1 MLIKMMYWMFNKI
14 LSVVAKQYL
23 VWKISNLP
31 VSIYSPDNKPIKHAV
46 DGLIDVHILD
56 ESVFCDVLVHG
67 ELGLGRAYVEGKW
80 TTNDLEGLMV
90 LLVKNMD
97 VFSRELLHSWNPF
110 AFNLFKKN
118 KNDDKKQI
126 THHYDN
132 GNTFYSMFLD
142 PVFMAYSAGVWKK
155 GDDMV
160 SSAKNKI
167 DLVIEKL
174 DIKASDNVLDI
185 GCGWGMIANYVYEK
199 TRCSLTGLSISDEQI
214 AYSKEHS
221 SKDIVF
227 VNRDYRDIIGKYDKI
242 YSIEM
247 LEHVGRQNYQEY
259 FKTMCESLKPGGKA
273 SIQISVSTQ
282 EGSEPYL
289 QSQFILTDVFP
300 GGHIPR
306 ISWVMEAV
314 SKVPGLRLTGI
325 EFIDGHHFEKTFRGW
340 NKSLGEHSA
349 VIDKKLLR
357 LYEYYFSS
365 CVGLY
370 NNNVLASCVF
380 VFEKDTA

>member
-1 MLIKMMYWMFNKI
+1 MLYFCMLIIMYSIFNKI
-14 LSVVAKQYL
+14 LSIVAKQYL
-23 VWKISNLP
+23 VWKISKLP
-31 VSIYSPDNKPIKHAV
+31 VSIYSADNKPIKHSL
-46 DGLIDVHILD
+46 DGSIDVHILD

-80 TTNDLEGLMV
+80 TTNDLEALMV
-90 LLVKNMD
+90 LL
-97 VFSRELLHSWNPF
+97 FSIELLHSWNPF
-110 AFNLFKKN
+110 AFNMF
-118 KNDDKKQI
+118 KKQI
-126 THHYDN
+126 IHDN
-132 GNTFYSMFLD
+132 SMFLD
-142 PVFMAYSAGVWKK
+142 PVFMAYSAGVWKE

-167 DLVIEKL
+167 DLVIDKL

-199 TRCSLTGLSISDEQI
+199 TRCNLTGLSISDSQI
-214 AYSKEHS
+214 DYAKQHASKN
-221 SKDIVF
+221 IVF
-227 VNRDYRDIIGKYDKI
+227 VNRNYRDIIGKYDKI

-247 LEHVGRQNYQEY
+247 LEHVGRQNYQEF
-259 FKTMCESLKPGGKA
+259 FKTICEALKPGGKA
-273 SIQISVSTQ
+273 SMQISVSTQ

-289 QSQFILTDVFP
+289 QNQFILTDVFP

-325 EFIDGHHFEKTFRGW
+325 EFIDGHHFEKTFKGW
-340 NKSLGEHSA
+340 NKSLREHSA
-349 VIDKKLLR
+349 VLDKKLLR
-357 LYEYYFSS
+357 FYDYYFSS

-370 NNNVLASCVF
+370 NNNVLGTCVF
-380 VFEKDTA
+380 VFEKDTT

>member
-1 MLIKMMYWMFNKI
+1 MYWVLN
-14 LSVVAKQYL
+14 LLAKQYFL
-23 VWKISNLP
+23 WKISELP
-31 VSIYSPDNKPIKHAV
+31 ISIYTQDNKTLKHATN
-46 DGLIDVHILD
+46 GSIDVHILD
-56 ESVFCDVLVHG
+56 NNVFLDVLLHG
-67 ELGLGRAYVEGKW
+67 ELGLGRAYVDGKW

-97 VFSRELLHSWNPF
+97 VFSRELLYSWNPF

-126 THHYDN
+126 KHHYDV
-132 GNTFYSMFLD
+132 GNDFYKRFLD
-142 PVFMAYSAGVWKK
+142 PTFMAYSTGLWRE
-155 GDDMV
+155 GDNMET
-160 SSAKNKI
+160 SAKNKI
-167 DLVIEKL
+167 DLVLSKL

-185 GCGWGMIANYVYEK
+185 GSGWGMIANYIYEE
-199 TRCSLTGLSISDEQI
+199 TRCSLTGTSISDEQLE
-214 AYSKEHS
+214 YSKKHA

-227 VNRDYRDIIGKYDKI
+227 INRDYRDIIGKYDKI

-247 LEHVGRQNYQEY
+247 LEHVGRTKYESY
-259 FKTMCESLKPGGKA
+259 FKTLCDSLKPGGKA
-273 SIQISVSTQ
+273 CIQITVSTQ

-314 SKVPGLRLTGI
+314 SKVPGLRLVDI
-325 EFIDGHHFEKTFRGW
+325 EFIDGRNFEKTFRGW
-340 NKSLGEHSA
+340 NKNLRENST
-349 VIDKKLLR
+349 VVDKKLFR
-357 LYEYYFSS
+357 MYEYYFSS
-365 CVGLY
+365 CIGLY